1 MMKRAFAFI
10 FLAFISF
17 KGFSQFETPKKAIN
31 IAPVSDPKGTV
42 APSGSKLIT
51 YPSIFDKKDKLLSGV
66 SLLKK
71 KEEETKSIFEE
82 KEFSSP
88 SKEKTDQMNK
98 QLKTEGYTSVVENSD
113 FYFGEFKIYTEK
125 LFIACRDNGAIDGDN
140 VAIWLNGDKVTPFIG
155 LEGSFRK
162 YTFHLKEGLNVIHIE
177 ALNTG
182 DLFPNT
188 GQFTFFD
195 GNEKLVTNQ
204 NWNLNSGYKAIIKIL
219 RINGLLEV
227 QEVKKQE

>member
-1 MMKRAFAFI
+1 MKSAFVFI
-10 FLAFISF
+10 FLALISF
-17 KGFSQFETPKKAIN
+17 EGFSQFETPKRTIN
-31 IAPVSDPKGTV
+31 IAPVSNPKGAV
-42 APSGSKLIT
+42 APSSSKSIT

-71 KEEETKSIFEE
+71 KEEEQKSVFEE
-82 KEFSSP
+82 KQFTSQSQEQ
-88 SKEKTDQMNK
+88 TDKMNK

-113 FYFGEFKIYTEK
+113 FFFGEFKIYTFK

-140 VAIWLNGDKVTPFIG
+140 VAIWLNGEKVTPFIG

-162 YTFHLKEGLNVIHIE
+162 YTFELKNGLNVIQIE

-204 NWNLNSGYKAIIKIL
+204 NWNLNSGYKAIIKIVKL
-219 RINGLLEV
+219 DGLLEV
-227 QEVKKQE
+227 EEVKKQE